1 MVYYVLMGLFDRFI
15 AKSNQQ
21 NTQVDVA
28 AALAPYNS
36 QQLVGGILFG
46 TTTASREQF
55 MAIPSGARARG
66 IICSTVGSLP
76 LEQYNHFTNEHVRP
90 NRVIMQPDPRVAGSA
105 IYAWIA
111 EDLLLYGV
119 AYGMVMDAYAATDA
133 SRIRAWTRIAP
144 NRVFASL
151 NGNSTE
157 IEYYTVD
164 GKRVP
169 PFGLGSLIVFNGLD
183 EGILNRAG
191 RTIKAAAALE
201 QAAEMYAREPMPQM
215 VLKSNGTNL
224 TPERITKLLE
234 SWKIS
239 RSTRA
244 TAFLNADVELQT
256 LGFDPKSLQM
266 NEARQ
271 YLALEIARASGIP
284 ASFISAETTSM
295 TYTNTV
301 AERKALIDFSLRPI
315 LTAIEQRLSAA
326 DFCPNGIE
334 TRFDI
339 DDFLRG
345 SALERAQ
352 VYEILNRIGA
362 MSIEQIQEE
371 EDLIRRRLISQ

>member
-1 MVYYVLMGLFDRFI
+1 MVYYVLMGLLDRFT

-21 NTQVDVA
+21 NSQVDVA
-28 AALAPYNS
+28 AAIAPYNA

-151 NGNSTE
+151 NANSTE

-239 RSTRA
+239 RSTRS

-371 EDLIRRRLISQ
+371 EDLIR

>member
-1 MVYYVLMGLFDRFI
+1 MVYYVLMGLFDRFT
-15 AKSNQQ
+15 AKSNQP
-21 NTQVDVA
+21 NSQVDVS

-144 NRVFASL
+144 NRVYASL

-234 SWKIS
+234 SWRIS
-239 RSTRA
+239 RSTRS

-371 EDLIRRRLISQ
+371 EDLIR

>member
-1 MVYYVLMGLFDRFI
+1 MVYYVLMGLFDRFT
-15 AKSNQQ
+15 AKSNQP
-21 NTQVDVA
+21 NSQVDVS

-144 NRVFASL
+144 NRVYASL

-169 PFGLGSLIVFNGLD
+169 PFGIGSLIVFNGLD

-201 QAAEMYAREPMPQM
+201 QAAEMYAKEPMPQM

-234 SWKIS
+234 SWRIS
-239 RSTRA
+239 RSTRS

-271 YLALEIARASGIP
+271 YLALEICRASGIP
-284 ASFISAETTSM
+284 ASFVSAETTSM

-371 EDLIRRRLISQ
+371 EDLIR

>member
-1 MVYYVLMGLFDRFI
+1 MGIFDRFT
-15 AKSNQQ
+15 AKEIVEH
-21 NTQVDVA
+21 TDVQA
-28 AALAPYNS
+28 SLAPYNS

-46 TTTASREQF
+46 TTTATREAY
-55 MAIPSGARARG
+55 MAVPAGARARN

-76 LEQYNHFTNEHVRP
+76 IEQYNHFTNEHVRP

-119 AYGMVMDAYAATDA
+119 AYGMVMDAYSSTDA

-151 NGNSTE
+151 NALSTE

-164 GKRVP
+164 GKQVP

-201 QAAEMYAREPMPQM
+201 QAAEMYAKEPMPQM

-234 SWKIS
+234 SWKVS
-239 RSTRA
+239 RSTRS
-244 TAFLNADVELQT
+244 TAFLNADVELQA
-256 LGFDPKSLQM
+256 LGFDPAKLQL

-284 ASFISAETTSM
+284 ASFVSAETTSM
-295 TYTNTV
+295 TYSNTLG
-301 AERKALIDFSLRPI
+301 ERKALIDFSLRPI
-315 LTAIEQRLSAA
+315 LTAIEQRLSQA

-334 TRFDI
+334 TKFDI

-371 EDLIRRRLISQ
+371 EDLIR

>member
-1 MVYYVLMGLFDRFI
+1 MVYYVLMGLLDRFT
-15 AKSNQQ
+15 AKSNQP
-21 NTQVDVA
+21 NIQVDVA

-164 GKRVP
+164 GKKVP

-362 MSIEQIQEE
+362 MSVEQIQEE
-371 EDLIRRRLISQ
+371 EDLIR

>member
-1 MVYYVLMGLFDRFI
+1 MVYYVLMGLFDRFTT
-15 AKSNQQ
+15 KTNQP
-21 NTQVDVA
+21 NSQVDVA
-28 AALAPYNS
+28 ASLAPYNA

-46 TTTASREQF
+46 TTTASREQY

-76 LEQYNHFTNEHVRP
+76 LEQYNIFTDQHVEP
-90 NRVIMQPDPRVAGSA
+90 NRVIKQPDPRVAGSA

-119 AYGMVMDAYAATDA
+119 AYGMVMDSYAASDA

-151 NGNSTE
+151 NATATE

-164 GKRVP
+164 GKKVA
-169 PFGLGSLIVFNGLD
+169 PFGIGSLIVFNGLD

-239 RSTRA
+239 RSTRS

-315 LTAIEQRLSAA
+315 LTAIEQRLSAS

-362 MSIEQIQEE
+362 MSVQQIQEE
-371 EDLIRRRLISQ
+371 EDLIR

>member
-1 MVYYVLMGLFDRFI
+1 MVYYVLMGLFDRFT
-15 AKSNQQ
+15 AKSNQPDS
-21 NTQVDVA
+21 QVDVA
-28 AALAPYNS
+28 ASLAPYNA

-55 MAIPSGARARG
+55 MAIPAGARARN
-66 IICSTVGSLP
+66 IICSTIGSLP
-76 LEQYNHFTNEHVRP
+76 IEQYNHFTNEHVRP

-105 IYAWIA
+105 IYSWLA
-111 EDLLLYGV
+111 EDLLLFGV
-119 AYGMVMDAYAATDA
+119 GYGMVLDSYSSTDA

-169 PFGLGSLIVFNGLD
+169 PFGIGSLIVFNGLD

-201 QAAEMYAREPMPQM
+201 QAAEMYAKEPMPQM

-239 RSTRA
+239 RSMRT
-244 TAFLNADVELQT
+244 TAFLNADVELQA
-256 LGFDPKSLQM
+256 LGFDPAKLQL

-284 ASFISAETTSM
+284 ASFVSAETTSM
-295 TYTNTV
+295 TYSNTL
-301 AERKALIDFSLRPI
+301 AERQALIDFSLRSI
-315 LTAIEQRLSAA
+315 LTSLEQRLSFS

-371 EDLIRRRLISQ
+371 EDLIR

>member
-1 MVYYVLMGLFDRFI
+1 MVYYVLMGLFDRFT
-15 AKSNQQ
+15 AKSNQP
-21 NTQVDVA
+21 NSQVDVS

-151 NGNSTE
+151 NDNSTE

-169 PFGLGSLIVFNGLD
+169 PFGIGSLIVFNGLD

-234 SWKIS
+234 SWRIS
-239 RSTRA
+239 RSTRS

-371 EDLIRRRLISQ
+371 EDLIR

>member
-1 MVYYVLMGLFDRFI
+1 MGLFDRFT
-15 AKSNQQ
+15 ARSNQQ
-21 NTQVDVA
+21 ANPVDVA
-28 AALAPYNS
+28 AALSPYNA

-46 TTTASREQF
+46 TTTATREQF
-55 MAIPSGARARG
+55 MAIPAGARARN
-66 IICSTVGSLP
+66 IICSTIGSLP
-76 LEQYNHFTNEHVRP
+76 IEQYNHFTNEHVRP

-105 IYAWIA
+105 IYAWLA

-119 AYGMVMDAYAATDA
+119 GYGMVMDAYAATDA

-169 PFGLGSLIVFNGLD
+169 PFGIGSLIVFNGMD

-191 RTIKAAAALE
+191 RTIKAAAELE
-201 QAAEMYAREPMPQM
+201 KAAEMYAKEPMPQM

-234 SWKIS
+234 SWRVS
-239 RSTRA
+239 RSTRS
-244 TAFLNADVELQT
+244 TAFLNADIELQA
-256 LGFDPKSLQM
+256 LGFDPAKLQL

-284 ASFISAETTSM
+284 ASFVSAETTSM
-295 TYTNTV
+295 TYSNTL
-301 AERKALIDFSLRPI
+301 AERKALIDFSLRSV
-315 LTAIEQRLSAA
+315 LTSLEQRLSFS

-362 MSIEQIQEE
+362 MSVEQIQEE
-371 EDLIRRRLISQ
+371 EDLIR